1 MREHIIY
8 LCNYL
13 YTRIG
18 VGINIFFFC
27 IMLHDWLS
35 LRNVS
40 ELAGTLVPILAL
52 IWWCIKIIQTLKRR
66 KHEKN

>member
-8 LCNYL
+8 LWNYL
-13 YTRIG
+13 YNSIG
-18 VGINIFFFC
+18 VGLNSFFVW
-27 IMLHDWLS
+27 IKVNDWLS
-35 LRNVS
+35 LCNVS

-52 IWWCIKIIQTLKRR
+52 IWWFIKIIQTLKRR